1 MITAADATVAPQGFT
16 SAAGVKVFNQGM
28 LDFGD
33 LAPSPTPSPAPAPAQ
48 AKAKAKAKQTKKPAP
63 APTPTPRQTQ
73 QGPVKMFNQ
82 GMLSFDDD
90 FGLAPAP
97 APAAAPARAPA
108 PAPAADA
115 ANIPGYLF
123 VCSSATEGECF
134 QRQLFGLG
142 AGRLQSMQSSITTGS
157 TPVFL
162 LNFKT
167 RVVHGVFESV
177 GQPALNISSDAWAKK
192 ARGAPSNYIVSVV
205 FVLQSTILLH
215 LCSSQVRA
223 AALAQGSLRRC
234 VCG

>member
-142 AGRLQSMQSSITTGS
+142 AGRLQSMQSSITAGS

-162 LNFKT
+162 LNFK
-167 RVVHGVFESV
+167 VFNMMNSTLKTDEFV
-177 GQPALNISSDAWAKK
+177 FKMMKFVPTMMNCVLQTMNYALKTMNVPLLQD
-192 ARGAPSNYIVSVV
+192 ARGAW
-205 FVLQSTILLH
+205 
-215 LCSSQVRA
+215 R
-223 AALAQGSLRRC
+223 LRIGRFSD
-234 VCG
+234 